1 MDSLPWDMKFFPEKQ
16 KRFSVKFFLWNTFYF
31 LSFNKIA
38 SKAENRLTNSL
49 SWGDPSGKP
58 PTRQPVFDGKSP
70 SACGAA
76 QRLQPSETAINCCLW
91 VTAHIKK
98 TNDKQSLPK
107 STSLTP
113 PSVVRRMLFPL
124 TSRWMI
130 RLLCKCWRPCM
141 AFHHHRTGKRKGNF
155 AWLF

>member
-1 MDSLPWDMKFFPEKQ
+1 MGNCPETWNSSQENKKVSCQ
-16 KRFSVKFFLWNTFYF
+16 ILLLKHFLFSV
-31 LSFNKIA
+31 FNKID
-38 SKAENRLTNSL
+38 SKAKNRLTVSL
-49 SWGDPSGKP
+49 RVVHLVNPPIPSLCLMGKVP
-58 PTRQPVFDGKSP
+58 QPVFGI
-70 SACGAA
+70 A
-76 QRLQPSETAINCCLW
+76 QRPQPSETTINCCLW
-91 VTAHIKK
+91 VNAHIKK

-130 RLLCKCWRPCM
+130 WLLCKCWRPCM
-141 AFHHHRTGKRKGNF
+141 ASHHHQTTGKRKGNF